1 MTIGNRAPIGTRKRP
16 ATTLRPIL
24 PDPWR
29 RGRRPP
35 IAHRTAPLHAIALS
49 AELVTEKRVMR
60 SVVPAERWKV
70 MAR

>member
-1 MTIGNRAPIGTRKRP
+1 
-16 ATTLRPIL
+16 
-24 PDPWR
+24 
-29 RGRRPP
+29 
-35 IAHRTAPLHAIALS
+35 LHAIALS

>member
-1 MTIGNRAPIGTRKRP
+1 MPLRISRP
-16 ATTLRPIL
+16 TF
-24 PDPWR
+24 
-29 RGRRPP
+29 RGYPP
-35 IAHRTAPLHAIALS
+35 IQQPEPDAAVLFLAHHAIALS